1 MMAEMRLAANKCV
14 YLTWGVIISSVLRR
28 DIMHLHWKT
37 LRHSMSA
44 EEPITKNGASP
55 GCCSVLTM
63 TRVFFS
69 WYSICHCWKIQHTCG
84 DYVDFF

>member
-1 MMAEMRLAANKCV
+1 
-14 YLTWGVIISSVLRR
+14 
-28 DIMHLHWKT
+28 
-37 LRHSMSA
+37 MSA